1 MAVVNICGVE
11 YISFQELAKDS
22 GMSPKSLQR
31 AAGKA
36 GLPNKKLGR
45 SHFVQKVAFEKWWRE
60 EGSQKKDNNNDS
72 CA

>member
-31 AAGKA
+31 AAGKS
-36 GLPNKKLGR
+36 GLPMKKLGR

-60 EGSQKKDNNNDS
+60 EGSTQKDTSHD
-72 CA
+72 